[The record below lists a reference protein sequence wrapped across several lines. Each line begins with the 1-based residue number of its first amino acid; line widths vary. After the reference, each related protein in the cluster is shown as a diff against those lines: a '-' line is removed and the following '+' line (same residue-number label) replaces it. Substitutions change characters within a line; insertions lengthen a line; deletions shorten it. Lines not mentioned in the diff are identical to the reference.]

1 MNQWSFE
8 YSFEVDVKN
17 SVIYEKIYGIWREH
31 TARSYHEDF
40 VREVTPIIN
49 RPWAKLID
57 LTNWKT
63 SSAEV
68 IDIVGDHL
76 AWCIEHNMVA
86 SINIINN
93 PVTYGQLMRMFAKG
107 STKDISQT
115 FRTREEGIKVL
126 QDLGFKIDAQPNG
139 RRL

>member
-1 MNQWSFE
+1 MNKWSFE

-17 SVIYEKIYGIWREH
+17 GVIYEKIYGIWREH

-40 VREVTPIIN
+40 MKEVAPIIT

-68 IDIVGDHL
+68 IGIVGDHL
-76 AWCIEHNMVA
+76 SWCADHNMVA

-107 STKDISQT
+107 ATKDISKT
-115 FRTREEGIKVL
+115 FRTREEGIKAL
-126 QDLGFKIDAQPNG
+126 QELGFKVDLQPNG
-139 RRL
+139 PRN